1 MKNIFNILTFIQK
14 NDQGSFISKAYRYH
28 KLKTMASATSATSAT
43 SAGAKFKLGTFAL
56 GMAIGISLNSLLGI
70 NATLRSSM
78 DALNDGKPV
87 PCVVVANN
95 NQERNTST
103 TTATKKV
110 DDPVEE
116 PFRNAWSE
124 MEKQLQ
130 TLEKTNVALRV
141 DVDGLNSAL
150 NECQETKVTVDVD
163 GLNSALKEC
172 QETKVTVDVDG
183 LTSALKECQETKVTE
198 VETLAEPLS
207 SVEASAAI
215 CTIQKG
221 GLYYVDEFVDYHLA
235 LGFKTIYLYDNSD
248 DLELQEW
255 SLRRNPAQVV
265 VQHFPGMA
273 QQLPAYSHCAR
284 RIKEDDSHAW
294 IAFIDI
300 DEFIVL
306 KGDEPG
312 HIMDLLN
319 TVDSEAGGLSLN
331 WVFFGSSHQRSYTPA
346 PLTKRFQM
354 RESDVNM
361 HVKTIARTSMWSKT
375 ARHSHNQQYEGDA
388 TSVDTRGH
396 RVGLG
401 SVGPRNHDAFNPE
414 GPSDIAVIHHYHTKS
429 LEEYRARCKRGL
441 ADQHPEAWKNQKACI
456 KNETELLEHVAPGS
470 VFDDSAWQ
478 VLKRNMPFHYMPCMT
493 SMQARMNKL
502 KYLPFP
508 VRKRYLASI
517 ESLAS
522 DSISIYVES
531 TSLPYMK
538 LLLFSIPIADYP

>member
-1 MKNIFNILTFIQK
+1 
-14 NDQGSFISKAYRYH
+14 
-28 KLKTMASATSATSAT
+28 MAMSTTGRAPFATSAT

-56 GMAIGISLNSLLGI
+56 GMAMGISLNSLLGI

-78 DALNDGKPV
+78 DALHIGRPV

-95 NQERNTST
+95 NQENNNTSIT
-103 TTATKKV
+103 FATKKV
-110 DDPVEE
+110 GDAGEE

-130 TLEKTNVALRV
+130 TLGKTNVAQWV
-141 DVDGLNSAL
+141 DIDGLKSAL

-172 QETKVTVDVDG
+172 QEMKVTVDVDG

-198 VETLAEPLS
+198 AETLMAKPLS
-207 SVEASAAI
+207 SAEPSAAI

-248 DLELQEW
+248 DFELQEW
-255 SLRRNPAQVV
+255 SLRRNPSQVV
-265 VQHFPGMA
+265 IQHFPGIA

-284 RIKEDDSHAW
+284 GIQKDDSHAW

-300 DEFIVL
+300 DEYIVL

-312 HIMDLLN
+312 KIMGLLN

-331 WVFFGSSHQRSYTPA
+331 WFFFGSSHQRSYTPA

-354 RESDVNM
+354 RDPDVNM

-441 ADQHPEAWKNQKACI
+441 ADRHPEAWKNQIACI
-456 KNETELLEHVAPGS
+456 KNETELLEHVGPGS

-478 VLKRNMPFHYMPCMT
+478 VLKRNMPLYAMYDI
-493 SMQARMNKL
+493 N
-502 KYLPFP
+502 
-508 VRKRYLASI
+508 ASKD
-517 ESLAS
+517 E
-522 DSISIYVES
+522 
-531 TSLPYMK
+531 
-538 LLLFSIPIADYP
+538 